1 MAALVQAVCGQERL
15 RFSGAVLFAPFFGE
29 LANHDWFD

>member
-1 MAALVQAVCGQERL
+1 MRI
-15 RFSGAVLFAPFFGE
+15 LFLLFLSRRSNLDRDKPEQHGFGE

>member
-1 MAALVQAVCGQERL
+1 MRIL
-15 RFSGAVLFAPFFGE
+15 FSLFLSPRSNRNRDEPEQHGFGE